1 MARPLL
7 KLKKH
12 MITDQD
18 AFEVMV
24 SENPMPDEVETG
36 RDRKFHYC
44 GNCFVLAR
52 GRKMG
57 WGVAIIILP
66 FVFCLAMIFVDDDH
80 HFE

>member
-18 AFEVMV
+18 AFAVMV
-24 SENPMPDEVETG
+24 SENQMPDEVETG